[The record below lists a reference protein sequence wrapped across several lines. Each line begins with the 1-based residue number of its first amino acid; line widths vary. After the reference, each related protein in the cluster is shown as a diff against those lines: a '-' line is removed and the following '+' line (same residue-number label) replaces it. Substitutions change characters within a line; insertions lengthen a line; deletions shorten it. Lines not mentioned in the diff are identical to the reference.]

1 MLKIKTSQNRGAG
14 LNIQAHMRD
23 LLMSHANMEITQ
35 AQELADLFAQTV
47 AASEWLE
54 LSNGMTFNKTFDPAA
69 SQSAQNQNR
78 EGGI

>member
-1 MLKIKTSQNRGAG
+1 MLKIKTSQNRGVG

-47 AASEWLE
+47 AASDWLE
-54 LSNGMTFNKTFDPAA
+54 LSNGMTFNKKFDPAA
-69 SQSAQNQNR
+69 SAQNQDR
-78 EGGI
+78 EGGF